1 MHWPPLGKRC
11 FSSDSRYIET
21 RRKIMRRKPSC
32 SWIEIS
38 QQHRAGKS
46 WLERRRPARRGMMIR
61 VARYRFA
68 ANLHAQDF
76 SILSLSPSIA
86 RAIFSRVRNGS
97 IELFDIRY
105 RDRMEPTSTSLPRRP
120 INFSCSPSAP
130 LNAPR

>member
-1 MHWPPLGKRC
+1 
-11 FSSDSRYIET
+11 
-21 RRKIMRRKPSC
+21 
-32 SWIEIS
+32 
-38 QQHRAGKS
+38 
-46 WLERRRPARRGMMIR
+46 MIR

-120 INFSCSPSAP
+120 INFSCFPSAP